1 VVSVNGSRAASG
13 ITYLAPGG
21 PTDSPLLIDPGWLQ
35 DHLDDAGVRI
45 VQVDV
50 AAARFDRAHIPGA
63 VLWNIYTDLRG
74 PDFQLVE
81 RSAIEGLVQAS
92 GIDTETLVVFT
103 GYAPAL
109 GLWLLQTHGHRHV
122 GLLDCALDTWQAQGR
137 PVTRKTPPPVATAYR
152 LTEANP
158 ALRARREDI
167 ERAIEDPGTAILDV
181 RSEAEYRGDQ
191 FWPSG
196 GQQAG
201 GHTGH
206 IPTADH
212 VPIDELL
219 DDHGSFRG
227 TADLA
232 QALEAADLSRPGAL
246 ITYCTIGA
254 RAATTWFVLTHLLGR
269 PDVRVYDGSW
279 AEWGLCAAN
288 PVEHT

>member
-1 VVSVNGSRAASG
+1 MNGSRAAFDTTSVTPSG
-13 ITYLAPGG
+13 RTRRSSLV
-21 PTDSPLLIDPGWLQ
+21 DPDWLE
-35 DHLDDAGVRI
+35 DHLDDPGVRI

-50 AAARFDRAHIPGA
+50 TAARYDRAHLPGA
-63 VLWNIYTDLRG
+63 VLWNIYTDMRD
-74 PDFQLVE
+74 PEFRLVDAAAVN
-81 RSAIEGLVQAS
+81 SLVQRA
-92 GIDTETLVVFT
+92 GIHAETLVVFT

-109 GLWLLQTHGHRHV
+109 GLWLMQAHGHRHL
-122 GLLDCALDTWQAQGR
+122 GLLDLALDTWEAEGL
-137 PVTRKTPPPVATAYR
+137 PVATAAPQPRSSGYQ
-152 LTEANP
+152 LAEANP
-158 ALRARREDI
+158 ALSARREDVI
-167 ERAIEDPGTAILDV
+167 RAVEDRDTVVLDV

-288 PVEHT
+288 PVERT